1 MEKTLQISIT
11 YSKNVNYFTL
21 RNLFV
26 YIIPTVSL
34 QIMGKSGSKTQTKN
48 KKFHPL
54 RRLVQMVMKVRIFL
68 GPKDNVIMR
77 CCPFQYKAIDH
88 QIIKPGAREVRAMK
102 KTYYPFCRIFTK
114 T

>member
-34 QIMGKSGSKTQTKN
+34 QIMGEAGSKTQTKN
-48 KKFHPL
+48 K
-54 RRLVQMVMKVRIFL
+54 
-68 GPKDNVIMR
+68 
-77 CCPFQYKAIDH
+77 
-88 QIIKPGAREVRAMK
+88 
-102 KTYYPFCRIFTK
+102 
-114 T
+114 